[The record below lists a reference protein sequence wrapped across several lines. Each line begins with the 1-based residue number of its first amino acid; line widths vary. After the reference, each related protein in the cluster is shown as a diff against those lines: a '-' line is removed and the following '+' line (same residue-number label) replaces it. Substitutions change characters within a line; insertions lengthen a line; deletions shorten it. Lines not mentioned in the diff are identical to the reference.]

1 MSETKLLDITND
13 YIFKR
18 TFGYAESRE
27 VTKILLRDV
36 LQNNINSI
44 ELNNQTITEKELM
57 DDKVGIMDIKAVL
70 NGNNPCDIE
79 MQVVNK
85 HNIEKRILFYWAK
98 MYTQTIKEGNKYND
112 LKKSICVLIAN
123 FELDGLSEI
132 KKYITKWN
140 IREEDYKQVILTDV
154 LELVIIE
161 LPKYMKYA
169 KKEKRE
175 NLNLWLDFFKNPEV
189 IKMPNENDSE
199 NIKETKEA
207 IKKAKDELEKI
218 SKNEHE
224 RYLAELREK
233 YIRDQ
238 FAVQEYGYIKG
249 KEDGKE
255 EGKKEGRKEGAK
267 EQSIKIAKKMLEK
280 NEDIAYIMEI
290 TGLTEEQIKDIK

>member
-1 MSETKLLDITND
+1 MSETKLLDVTND

-18 TFGYAESRE
+18 TFGYAESGE
-27 VTKILLRDV
+27 VTKILLRDI
-36 LQNNINSI
+36 LQDNINSI

-70 NGNNPCDIE
+70 DRNTQCDIE
-79 MQVVNK
+79 MQVVNQ

-112 LKKSICVLIAN
+112 LKKSICVLIAD
-123 FELDGLSEI
+123 FELDGLKEI

-140 IREEDYKQVILTDV
+140 IREEEYKSVILTDV

-169 KKEKRE
+169 KREKRE
-175 NLNLWLDFFKNPEV
+175 NLNLWLEFFKNPEV
-189 IKMPNENDSE
+189 IMMANDNDE
-199 NIKETKEA
+199 KDIKETKEA
-207 IKKAKDELEKI
+207 IKKAQENLEQI
-218 SKNEHE
+218 SKDEHE

-238 FAVQEYGYIKG
+238 VAVQEYGYIKG
-249 KEDGKE
+249 RE
-255 EGKKEGRKEGAK
+255 EGRR
-267 EQSIKIAKKMLEK
+267 SLINKMLE
-280 NEDIAYIMEI
+280 NGA
-290 TGLTEEQIKDIK
+290 TVEQIAKMLNVDVAEIENML

>member
-18 TFGYAESRE
+18 TFGYTESGE

-36 LQNNINSI
+36 LLDDINSI

-70 NGNNPCDIE
+70 NGSKQCDIE
-79 MQVVNK
+79 MQVVNQ

-98 MYTQTIKEGNKYND
+98 MYTQTIKEGNQYND
-112 LKKSICVLIAN
+112 LKKSICVLIAD
-123 FELDGLSEI
+123 FELDGLKEI

-140 IREEDYKQVILTDV
+140 IREEEYKSVILTDV

-175 NLNLWLDFFKNPEV
+175 NLNLWLEFFKNPEV
-189 IKMPNENDSE
+189 VIMSNEKDNKDV
-199 NIKETKEA
+199 KETKEA
-207 IKKAKDELEKI
+207 IKKAQENLKKI
-218 SKNEHE
+218 SQDEHE

-238 FAVQEYGYIKG
+238 VAVQEYGYIH
-249 KEDGKE
+249 GKE
-255 EGKKEGRKEGAK
+255 EGREEARVELIKTMIANGV
-267 EQSIKIAKKMLEK
+267 SISQIADMLKINISEIEEMLK
-280 NEDIAYIMEI
+280 
-290 TGLTEEQIKDIK
+290 

>member
-18 TFGYAESRE
+18 TFGYAESGE
-27 VTKILLRDV
+27 VTRILLRDI
-36 LQNNINSI
+36 LQDNINSI

-70 NGNNPCDIE
+70 DRNTQCDIE
-79 MQVVNK
+79 MQVVNQ
-85 HNIEKRILFYWAK
+85 HNIEKRMLFYWAK

-112 LKKSICVLIAN
+112 LKKSICVLIAD
-123 FELDGLSEI
+123 FELDGLKEI

-140 IREEDYKQVILTDV
+140 IREEEYKSVILTDV

-169 KKEKRE
+169 KREKRE
-175 NLNLWLDFFKNPEV
+175 NLNLWLEFFKNPEV
-189 IKMPNENDSE
+189 IMMANDNDE
-199 NIKETKEA
+199 KDIKETKEA
-207 IKKAKDELEKI
+207 IKKAQENLEQI
-218 SKNEHE
+218 SKDEHE

-238 FAVQEYGYIKG
+238 VAVQEYGYIKG
-249 KEDGKE
+249 RE
-255 EGKKEGRKEGAK
+255 EGRR
-267 EQSIKIAKKMLEK
+267 SLINKMLE
-280 NEDIAYIMEI
+280 NGA
-290 TGLTEEQIKDIK
+290 TVEQIAKMLNVDVAEIENML

>member
-18 TFGYAESRE
+18 TFGYAESGE
-27 VTKILLRDV
+27 VTRILLRDI
-36 LQNNINSI
+36 LQDNINSI

-70 NGNNPCDIE
+70 DRNTQCDIE
-79 MQVVNK
+79 MQVVNQ

-112 LKKSICVLIAN
+112 LKKSICVLIAD
-123 FELDGLSEI
+123 FELDGLKEI

-140 IREEDYKQVILTDV
+140 IREEEYKSVILTDV

-175 NLNLWLDFFKNPEV
+175 NLNLWLEFFKNPEV
-189 IKMPNENDSE
+189 IMMANDNDE
-199 NIKETKEA
+199 KDIKETKEA
-207 IKKAKDELEKI
+207 IKKAQENLEKI
-218 SKNEHE
+218 SKDEHE

-238 FAVQEYGYIKG
+238 VAVQEYGYIKG
-249 KEDGKE
+249 KE
-255 EGKKEGRKEGAK
+255 EG
-267 EQSIKIAKKMLEK
+267 IKNIIKKMREK
-280 NEDIAYIMEI
+280 KLSDKEIMEL
-290 TGLTEEQIKDIK
+290 TGLTEEEINNLK

>member
-18 TFGYAESRE
+18 TFGYAESGE
-27 VTKILLRDV
+27 VTRILLRDI
-36 LQNNINSI
+36 LQDNINSI

-70 NGNNPCDIE
+70 DRNTQCDIE
-79 MQVVNK
+79 MQVVNQ

-112 LKKSICVLIAN
+112 LKKSICVLIAD
-123 FELDGLSEI
+123 FELDGLKEI

-140 IREEDYKQVILTDV
+140 IREEEYKSVILTDV

-175 NLNLWLDFFKNPEV
+175 NLNLWLEFFKNPEV
-189 IKMPNENDSE
+189 IMMANDNDE
-199 NIKETKEA
+199 KDIKETKEA
-207 IKKAKDELEKI
+207 IKKAQENLEQI
-218 SKNEHE
+218 SKDEHE

-238 FAVQEYGYIKG
+238 VAVQEYGYIKG
-249 KEDGKE
+249 RE
-255 EGKKEGRKEGAK
+255 EGRR
-267 EQSIKIAKKMLEK
+267 SLINKMLE
-280 NEDIAYIMEI
+280 NGA
-290 TGLTEEQIKDIK
+290 TVEQIAKMLNVDVAEIENML

>member
-18 TFGYAESRE
+18 TFGYTESGE

-36 LQNNINSI
+36 LQDSVDSI

-70 NGNNPCDIE
+70 DGNTQCDIE
-79 MQVVNK
+79 MQVVNQ

-112 LKKSICVLIAN
+112 LKKSICVLIAD
-123 FELDGLSEI
+123 FELDGLKNI

-140 IREEDYKQVILTDV
+140 IREEEYTAVILTDV
-154 LELVIIE
+154 LEIVIIE

-169 KKEKRE
+169 KKDKRE
-175 NLNLWLDFFKNPEV
+175 NLNLWLEFFKNPEV
-189 IKMPNENDSE
+189 IIMANENDE
-199 NIKETKEA
+199 KNVKETKEA
-207 IKKAKDELEKI
+207 IKKAQKNLEKI
-218 SKNEHE
+218 SKDEHE

-238 FAVQEYGYIKG
+238 VAVQEYGYIKG
-249 KEDGKE
+249 KEEGKE
-255 EGKKEGRKEGAK
+255 EEKIE
-267 EQSIKIAKKMLEK
+267 IAKKMIE
-280 NEDIAYIMEI
+280 NEIDFNIIAAI
-290 TGLTEEQIKDIK
+290 TGVSKEKIMKLKDKFQCQ